1 MLKKVTK
8 MCFVTRH
15 QASYIKTSLT
25 SKGKQIKKKTHIDK
39 TSFPSKGQQTKGCV
53 TKSGFYAKKKKR
65 HLTGLMCYKPPKGKK

>member
-1 MLKKVTK
+1 MYFLTSLTNKSLQISDLLKKVTK

-39 TSFPSKGQQTKGCV
+39 TFFPSKGQQTKDCV
-53 TKSGFYAKKKKR
+53 TKSGF
-65 HLTGLMCYKPPKGKK
+65 